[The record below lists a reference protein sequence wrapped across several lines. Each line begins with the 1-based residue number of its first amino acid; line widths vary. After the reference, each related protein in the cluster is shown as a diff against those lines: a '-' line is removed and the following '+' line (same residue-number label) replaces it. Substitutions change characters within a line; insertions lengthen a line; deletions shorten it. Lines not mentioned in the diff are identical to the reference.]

1 MSHPLNSHLARQ
13 QKNPIAESAN
23 ITGQAWHSL
32 GDWWANQKY
41 AQNLPEAPRI
51 PKLNIDPQSLLAATT
66 GIPGAALPSTGIGNT
81 VETDALHSIAQLLP
95 GYELA
100 TDKESRVPL
109 NLGLEFGG
117 GAGDLAALGSKYL
130 ASNPNSLLAIA
141 GMFGGRK
148 AKNFDVNAM
157 NQAEKMESAGADA
170 ETIWTDTG
178 MFRGADGEW
187 RFEIS
192 DEAATIWRNPKSET
206 LEDTIYHPEL
216 YENYPQLRELRAADE
231 KIDSQ
236 GLYRPPSSGYGGE
249 VITQSGTTYPGRKSI
264 ALHETQHA
272 IQEIE
277 GFNKGTAPRDIRIR
291 LWDEIDSDA
300 IGTVMQ
306 KYDIDGDYAPG
317 ESPAKWLGDRYRE
330 ALDAGATLT
339 ELKPLRAET
348 ARIAKAERGLKL
360 KAYEEYKL
368 SAGEVEARNTELRRN
383 WSDTDRANKSPLSTE
398 DSPRES
404 QTVNR
409 SYDGEV
415 FEPVR
420 QNIYGDGKWYVVDR
434 NGEWGTTPY
443 NTKEAAQRAQ
453 NSLASRNWGE
463 GEVGDQERLSLSK
476 ILDPDE
482 DGYSR
487 VAADGYDIRFDPR
500 KGEQDKLA
508 GLTTKV
514 EGTLDAPPP
523 ISLVDILGRDF
534 ITTMSDRTAAGGK
547 LVGIKGTELDAPV
560 NLLGGQDFMFNNP
573 GQVWASAQS
582 PISQISEAAKRLKSA
597 SGTDPLLLPW
607 RMSPS
612 GGDFAHVTGETMIKY
627 ADANMT
633 KRVTAKA
640 NTAIKKIIPGWK
652 GINDPSSIE
661 QFNLATT
668 VQRRKV
674 KNILDTKFRDDGGL
688 SIGEARLAV
697 ADPTQIDALSGGIQN
712 VGQIDSSS
720 PLVSQSGHLTYPY
733 GLPGEGIGR
742 IDQDISIIDLLPA
755 LRDDPSIKNL
765 RRKMELQPQVGRIT
779 EEIIRDLEK
788 AQ

>member
-1 MSHPLNSHLARQ
+1 MPSHYNNINPESQAALLNAPRVGSPADVAFVGPNLINALPDLVKGLGSGGVGGLQDILSIIGAMGGVGFGSKPQGVPSTDISRIGSRPFGADDLGRRMGADVDS
-13 QKNPIAESAN
+13 NAFL
-23 ITGQAWHSL
+23 L
-32 GDWWANQKY
+32 GDIG
-41 AQNLPEAPRI
+41 APD
-51 PKLNIDPQSLLAATT
+51 PKDAVKLAASA
-66 GIPGAALPSTGIGNT
+66 PMAK
-81 VETDALHSIAQLLP
+81 SIAPLL
-95 GYELA
+95 
-100 TDKESRVPL
+100 
-109 NLGLEFGG
+109 
-117 GAGDLAALGSKYL
+117 
-130 ASNPNSLLAIA
+130 A

-170 ETIWTDTG
+170 ETIWNDTG

-277 GFNKGTAPRDIRIR
+277 GFNKGTAPLDPNYDN

-306 KYDIDGDYAPG
+306 KYDIDGEYAPG

-339 ELKPLRAET
+339 ELKPLRAEV
-348 ARIAKAERGLKL
+348 ARIANAERRLKL

-383 WSDTDRANKSPLSTE
+383 WGEERRAENMPISTE
-398 DSPRES
+398 DSPREF

-453 NSLASRNWGE
+453 NSLASRNGE
-463 GEVGDQERLSLSK
+463 KVGR
-476 ILDPDE
+476 
-482 DGYSR
+482 SR
-487 VAADGYDIRFDPR
+487 DVVEAWNTADGLFSKQGKWIEGKNA
-500 KGEQDKLA
+500 KGVTVRYSEKEFA
-508 GLTTKV
+508 KAYP
-514 EGTLDAPPP
+514 DAQ
-523 ISLVDILGRDF
+523 
-534 ITTMSDRTAAGGK
+534 
-547 LVGIKGTELDAPV
+547 ELD
-560 NLLGGQDFMFNNP
+560 
-573 GQVWASAQS
+573 
-582 PISQISEAAKRLKSA
+582 
-597 SGTDPLLLPW
+597 
-607 RMSPS
+607 
-612 GGDFAHVTGETMIKY
+612 
-627 ADANMT
+627 
-633 KRVTAKA
+633 
-640 NTAIKKIIPGWK
+640 
-652 GINDPSSIE
+652 
-661 QFNLATT
+661 
-668 VQRRKV
+668 
-674 KNILDTKFRDDGGL
+674 
-688 SIGEARLAV
+688 
-697 ADPTQIDALSGGIQN
+697 
-712 VGQIDSSS
+712 
-720 PLVSQSGHLTYPY
+720 
-733 GLPGEGIGR
+733 
-742 IDQDISIIDLLPA
+742 
-755 LRDDPSIKNL
+755 
-765 RRKMELQPQVGRIT
+765 
-779 EEIIRDLEK
+779 
-788 AQ
+788 